1 MTRLTVPPPFAT
13 ATAAREGDAGRRWV
27 KSLPDLAAEFLER
40 WSCPVSGPV
49 LHGFVGLVVP
59 AVRADGTEV
68 ALKLGFP
75 SPVNTAEPVALAAW
89 QGNGAAR
96 LLERDDSRFA
106 MLLERLQPL
115 AKPDPAPF
123 TTVGRLARRLA
134 IPAPPGLPSLADKA
148 LGWNLPGHAKRLG
161 SPLPARIIDAAVAGV
176 RDLAAERQ
184 TTLLHGDLHFGNIMR
199 SHDEP
204 RVIDP
209 DGLAGDPAFELLP
222 VLRGDW
228 PAVTAEVSLRQ
239 AVNRRIAEFAAA
251 AEVDRERVR
260 RWTQARAAESALWSR
275 HLREPAAVTAVVD
288 TVAALLV

>member
-75 SPVNTAEPVALAAW
+75 SPANTAEPVALAAW

-115 AKPDPAPF
+115 AKPDPA
-123 TTVGRLARRLA
+123 R
-134 IPAPPGLPSLADKA
+134 
-148 LGWNLPGHAKRLG
+148 
-161 SPLPARIIDAAVAGV
+161 
-176 RDLAAERQ
+176 
-184 TTLLHGDLHFGNIMR
+184 
-199 SHDEP
+199 
-204 RVIDP
+204 
-209 DGLAGDPAFELLP
+209 
-222 VLRGDW
+222 
-228 PAVTAEVSLRQ
+228 
-239 AVNRRIAEFAAA
+239 
-251 AEVDRERVR
+251 
-260 RWTQARAAESALWSR
+260 
-275 HLREPAAVTAVVD
+275 
-288 TVAALLV
+288 